1 MKSSIARFRTVTIVF
16 IVVAILGGGIYWAV
30 AVEYWISPPALTNF
44 GRVTHTLYRGAQPS
58 PEGFRSLRQMGVT
71 IDVNFRDGDNGREKQ
86 EVESLGMKYVG
97 IPWKASHGPS
107 TDQVVE
113 FLNMVRDNPGAT
125 IFVHCREGAD
135 RTGTMIA
142 AYRIAVEHESTG
154 DAVSEM
160 RRYHYFRF
168 WLPQLQRYV
177 DSLPQLLRTDPRF
190 SAYAA
195 DSISVQSGAVPMATG
210 ITPAI
215 R

>member
-1 MKSSIARFRTVTIVF
+1 MKSFLARFRAVALVF
-16 IVVAILGGGIYWAV
+16 VVVVVLAGLYWAV
-30 AVEYWISPPALTNF
+30 AIEYWISPPALPNF
-44 GRVTHTLYRGAQPS
+44 GRVTQTLYRGAQPS

-71 IDVNFRDGDNGREKQ
+71 IDVNFRDGDTSGEKQ
-86 EVESLGMKYVG
+86 EVESLGMKYVS

-113 FLNMVRDNPGAT
+113 FLNVVRDNPGAT

-154 DAVSEM
+154 EAVSEM
-160 RRYHYFRF
+160 RHYHYFRL

-195 DSISVQSGAVPMATG
+195 DSISARSGAVPTATG
-210 ITPAI
+210 IAAI
-215 R
+215 H